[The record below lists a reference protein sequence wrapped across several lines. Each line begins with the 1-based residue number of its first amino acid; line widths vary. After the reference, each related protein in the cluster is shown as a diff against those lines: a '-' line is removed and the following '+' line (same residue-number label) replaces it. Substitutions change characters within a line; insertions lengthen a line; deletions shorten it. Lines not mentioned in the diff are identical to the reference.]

1 MIYLEVATDVNTDK
15 PTITDIAR
23 EAGVST
29 ATVSRVINRQ
39 GTVKQA
45 SIDAVLDAI
54 QRLGYSKRESKRP
67 QGNGGPLIA
76 VVLPDIINPFYS
88 RIIDGVSSACR
99 GHNYRFVLSLASE
112 EEANQKRF
120 LDEIRD
126 MAPSGILLLTPI
138 TDADVLQQL
147 EKTAPVVQCAEFSEQ
162 ASLPYVSIDDFAA
175 SRSLVEYMLSKGY
188 RKIAIING
196 PREFK
201 YSRKRLEGYKSALK
215 NAGISVNSNYIYH
228 VSNIHFETALPII
241 SQLLSSATRPDAL
254 LCVSDVFAAAA
265 VRAAN
270 LQGLSIPKDIAIAG
284 IDDTYLA
291 AMCTPTITCVRQ
303 PQYSLGVT
311 ACELLLERISN
322 PYAPFRHILLPTEL
336 VVRESL

>member
-1 MIYLEVATDVNTDK
+1 MELTHTCRSTLSKFFVVKNLSVAKDSRTATIA
-15 PTITDIAR
+15 TITSALFP
-23 EAGVST
+23 
-29 ATVSRVINRQ
+29 SR
-39 GTVKQA
+39 K
-45 SIDAVLDAI
+45 
-54 QRLGYSKRESKRP
+54 
-67 QGNGGPLIA
+67 
-76 VVLPDIINPFYS
+76 
-88 RIIDGVSSACR
+88 
-99 GHNYRFVLSLASE
+99 SL
-112 EEANQKRF
+112 NVF
-120 LDEIRD
+120 
-126 MAPSGILLLTPI
+126 
-138 TDADVLQQL
+138 
-147 EKTAPVVQCAEFSEQ
+147 F
-162 ASLPYVSIDDFAA
+162 LPYVSIDDFAA
-175 SRSLVEYMLSKGY
+175 SRSLVEYVLSKGY
-188 RKIAIING
+188 RKTAIING

-241 SQLLSSATRPDAL
+241 SQLLSSATCPDAL

-270 LQGLSIPKDIAIAG
+270 VQGLSIPKDIAIAG